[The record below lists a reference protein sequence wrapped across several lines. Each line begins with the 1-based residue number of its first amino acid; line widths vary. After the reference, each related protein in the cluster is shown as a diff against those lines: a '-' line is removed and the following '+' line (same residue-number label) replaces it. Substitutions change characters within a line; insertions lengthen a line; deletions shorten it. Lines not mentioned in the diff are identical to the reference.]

1 MSSNEKMEDKIMRFI
16 TFMKKNYIKEKS
28 PAGCLARSIKA
39 DGKNFP
45 VRTGHDTYRKYLE
58 VYCKADDGVLDAFEE
73 CFAKWKEQENKC
85 RKRKP

>member
-16 TFMKKNYIKEKS
+16 TFMKKNYIKEKG

-45 VRTGHDTYRKYLE
+45 V
-58 VYCKADDGVLDAFEE
+58 
-73 CFAKWKEQENKC
+73 
-85 RKRKP
+85 